1 MRMIVPTAGM
11 RMAMIAIC
19 CGVLCSIPAMAQ
31 DPQTAPAQTAPTPQG
46 THARGMRGDRT
57 AMLTKQLNLTAD
69 QQSQVKAIDDDTRS
83 QMMAVRNDTSMSKAD
98 KRSKMMDLH
107 KASDDKIRAVLT
119 DDQKT
124 KFDAMQ
130 AKMQERMKE
139 HKQAGEAAPQ

>member
-1 MRMIVPTAGM
+1 MRMIFPKAGM

-19 CGVLCSIPAMAQ
+19 SGALCSIPAMAQ
-31 DPQTAPAQTAPTPQG
+31 DTTTAPAQQG

-69 QQSQVKAIDDDTRS
+69 QQTQVKSIDDDTRS
-83 QMMAVRNDTSMSKAD
+83 QMMAIRNDTSMSKAD

-107 KASDDKIRAVLT
+107 KSSDDKIRAVLN

-130 AKMQERMKE
+130 AKMQARMKE
-139 HKQAGEAAPQ
+139 HKQAGESAPQ